1 MRDTKPMVE
10 ENRGSSYLSLLEDVH
25 VLPATTVEHLV
36 DHSMCNNNNNNTLNL
51 DTLSREET
59 MFKVV
64 QRVH

>member
-25 VLPATTVEHLV
+25 VLPATTVEYLI
-36 DHSMCNNNNNNTLNL
+36 DNSMCNNNNNNNKSYL

-64 QRVH
+64 